1 MFSRSELDSTTAIGL
16 EDALIELNVH
26 IRKIRLKGSA
36 SNNLLQ
42 LADVICGAVA
52 RSYKDT
58 ADATYYRKLIS
69 CRERNVEVW
78 PK

>member
-1 MFSRSELDSTTAIGL
+1 MNWISTTAIGL

-26 IRKIRLKGSA
+26 IRKIRLKDSA

-42 LADVICGAVA
+42 LADMICDAVA
-52 RSYKDT
+52 RSFKDA
-58 ADATYYRKLIS
+58 ADASHYRELIS
-69 CRERNVEVW
+69 CREKNVEVW